1 MKVSVC
7 IGKEKLATKLQIPRN
22 VSNLNSE
29 LCDQI
34 KKKFIYQLVF

>member
-7 IGKEKLATKLQIPRN
+7 IRKEKLATKLQIPRN
-22 VSNLNSE
+22 VSNLNS
-29 LCDQI
+29 DQI